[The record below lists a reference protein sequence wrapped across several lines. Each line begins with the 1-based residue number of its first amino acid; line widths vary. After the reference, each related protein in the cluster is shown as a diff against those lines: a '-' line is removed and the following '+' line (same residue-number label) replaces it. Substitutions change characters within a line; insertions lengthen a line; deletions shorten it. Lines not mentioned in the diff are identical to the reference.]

1 MDVRALSN
9 RWLPGAVAWFDRVNA
24 AHPWSHNDH
33 FHGWVLR
40 HLPERRHRALDV
52 GCGRGRLLERLA
64 QHFEAVEGCDVDP
77 EMRAVS
83 ATRVGGRPTVTV
95 HGERLAD
102 LTGPYDLITMVA
114 VLHHLDAQSALTDVR
129 RLLAPGGRFLVVG
142 LAKPAT
148 PVDRVWDAWGLLTNP
163 LIGLVKHPR
172 RAVADPAAG
181 PGFPVRDPEQ
191 TLGELR
197 QAFAELM
204 PGARLRRRVGFR
216 YTAAWT
222 KPT

>member
-1 MDVRALSN
+1 MDVRSWSR

-33 FHGWVLR
+33 FHGWILR
-40 HLPERRHRALDV
+40 SLPDRRHRALDV

-64 QHFEAVEGCDVDP
+64 PYFEAVEGCDVDL
-77 EMRAVS
+77 EMRAAS
-83 ATRVGGRPTVTV
+83 AARVAGQPSVTV

-114 VLHHLDAQSALTDVR
+114 VLHHLDARSALTDVR
-129 RLLAPGGRFLVVG
+129 RLLAPGGRLLVVG
-142 LAKPAT
+142 LTKPT
-148 PVDRVWDAWGLLTNP
+148 TLVDQGWDAWGLLTNP

-172 RAVADPAAG
+172 RAVPGPDAG
-181 PGFPVRDPEQ
+181 PGFPVRDPEH
-191 TLGELR
+191 TFGELT
-197 QAFAELM
+197 QTFAELM

-222 KPT
+222 QPA